1 MEVQKW
7 IEQLQNPEDEF
18 VYKASDRLA
27 DCDEEGVVPLL
38 IELLEYNN
46 LETRYL
52 AARTLS
58 LMNQND
64 EALEALFEAIYNK
77 ENTSIQGDLVM
88 TLEGFD
94 LSNSYVEIFKLYLFG
109 SFKVSKSAKAL
120 LDYEEFDITARVL
133 KKAKKHWSHYL
144 NNIKQDDA
152 FELRKMEVEE
162 MLDELE
168 EFLHMEE

>member
-18 VYKASDRLA
+18 VNKASDRLA

-38 IELLEYNN
+38 IELLQHEN

-58 LMNQND
+58 LMNQNA

-109 SFKVSKSAKAL
+109 SFKVSKSSKAL
-120 LDYEEFDITARVL
+120 LDYEEFDITTRVL
-133 KKAKKHWSHYL
+133 KKAKKHWSHYS